1 MIPTN
6 PQDSAEWRVYHQIP
20 LFAKKSTAKDEP
32 AEFVNQVRL
41 STAAARRILVVPA
54 SASTLHYSS

>member
-20 LFAKKSTAKDEP
+20 LFAKKSTATDKP

-41 STAAARRILVVPA
+41 STAAAR
-54 SASTLHYSS
+54 